1 MSPRPDATDGLGPPV
16 EGATAETFERLLA
29 LSARALEALET
40 GDLDAVQP
48 IMTERDQVIAA
59 GVGAPVIGRNVPKR
73 PSRELTDLIER
84 LQRSEARLALALAAK
99 RDDIGRHLS
108 ALERRGAARS
118 AYGPQRRPPASF
130 NAVR

>member
-1 MSPRPDATDGLGPPV
+1 MSPRPDATDGHRPP
-16 EGATAETFERLLA
+16 EEPATAETFERLLA
-29 LSARALEALET
+29 LSARALDALET

-48 IMTERDQVIAA
+48 IMTERDEIIAS
-59 GVGAPVIGRNVPKR
+59 GVRAPTIGRNAQKR
-73 PSRELTDLIER
+73 PTGELANLIER
-84 LQRSEARLALALAAK
+84 LQRSDARLALALAAK
-99 RDDIGRHLS
+99 RDDLGRHLS